1 MAWTASAPLE
11 GGMACRVTRRAN
23 ARRASCL
30 FSPEEANAVHKR
42 PPAEVDELNC
52 PDKTAAGL
60 RCCQNCHTFDL
71 WPLCFDRCMGFF
83 QFLVGKW
90 EPRRDIMVA
99 QKWKEVAL
107 VLTRQ
112 CGNRSTG
119 SQSGKISRWC
129 PRKGWRVTLL
139 ASCNLT
145 ASPVFGFVGNRPLD
159 HCIFLNWFVPLPLP
173 IWPAQ
178 VICCQKK
185 CSNNTFTSSVVAW
198 LEYVIENSSWCS
210 DHDKRRRKPQIS
222 NCQVAQLTKTH

>member
-83 QFLVGKW
+83 SVPGVQV
-90 EPRRDIMVA
+90 RA
-99 QKWKEVAL
+99 KEGHNGSTEVKGG
-107 VLTRQ
+107 
-112 CGNRSTG
+112 GNG
-119 SQSGKISRWC
+119 
-129 PRKGWRVTLL
+129 
-139 ASCNLT
+139 A
-145 ASPVFGFVGNRPLD
+145 
-159 HCIFLNWFVPLPLP
+159 H
-173 IWPAQ
+173 
-178 VICCQKK
+178 
-185 CSNNTFTSSVVAW
+185 
-198 LEYVIENSSWCS
+198 
-210 DHDKRRRKPQIS
+210 
-222 NCQVAQLTKTH
+222 